1 MYKLV
6 LSPAHCRQHED
17 YLRHRRKI
25 DAAALRF
32 KARNPASLPS
42 WPSPLT
48 KREKERIVQELSG
61 QLEPVFR
68 FCIAETDPTVGSI
81 QLCVAGYYRKSLQEM
96 LSHRRTKALVMPR
109 MVSMYLSKKLTT
121 HSLPEIGRRYND
133 RDHTTVLFAVRKI
146 AQLVGDSSITQHPRT
161 KPVAVD
167 GTLCK
172 DIELIRCA
180 LGQ

>member
-6 LSPAHCRQHED
+6 LSPAHYRQHED

-32 KARNPASLPS
+32 QVRSPMD
-42 WPSPLT
+42 WPPPLT
-48 KREKERIVQELSG
+48 KREKERIVQELSR
-61 QLEPVFR
+61 QLKPVFR
-68 FCIAETDPTVGSI
+68 FCIAETDPTVGTI

-96 LSHRRTKALVMPR
+96 LSHRRTKDIVLPR
-109 MVSMYLSKKLTT
+109 MVSMYLSKKLTS
-121 HSLPEIGRRYND
+121 HSLPEIGRRHND
-133 RDHTTVLFAVRKI
+133 RDHTIVLFAVRKI
-146 AQLVGDSSITQHPRT
+146 AQLVGDSSISQHSRT

-167 GTLCK
+167 RVLCK
-172 DIELIRCA
+172 DIALIRCA